1 MRCEI
6 AASLLGGG
14 GGGGI
19 GLSFAGGVWAED
31 DKKRDCPGNDAG
43 DDDQQ
48 DRAAEGLPFL
58 RRRGGGGSYVHWMQD
73 AKVLRIIL
81 LRGEWVFFLGFLQK
95 EGVWT
100 WFFDGVIVV
109 E

>member
-1 MRCEI
+1 
-6 AASLLGGG
+6 
-14 GGGGI
+14 
-19 GLSFAGGVWAED
+19 
-31 DKKRDCPGNDAG
+31 
-43 DDDQQ
+43 
-48 DRAAEGLPFL
+48 
-58 RRRGGGGSYVHWMQD
+58 
-73 AKVLRIIL
+73 LRIIL